1 MQYGI
6 YEIESEQIQPSLWVA
21 HVRRIDGK
29 TISGQPFGAGEVPVL
44 TTKPYYTKDF
54 AIEAAKAIVDTE
66 VRINRN
72 AKI

>member
-6 YEIESEQIQPSLWVA
+6 YEIESEQIQPGLWVA

-29 TISGQPFGAGEVPVL
+29 PIPAPQPFGPGELPVL

-54 AIEAAKAIVDTE
+54 AIEAAKAIVDGPGMT
-66 VRINRN
+66 
-72 AKI
+72 